1 MREIKFRAWNPLA
14 NAFRP
19 VSLLDMENMIK
30 DMEWK
35 QNCLWLRNTERSIYE
50 QFTGLHDKNGRE
62 VYEGDV
68 LLCESNFNG
77 FYVCVIN
84 YNEKEARYALTKYGG
99 SKDRDYRDSNI
110 HGCYPFGFSGSSI
123 NCPSRIEIIGNIHE
137 NSELLNPT
145 KDGLCNKQP

>member
-50 QFTGLHDKNGRE
+50 QFTGLHDKNGE
-62 VYEGDV
+62 DIYEG
-68 LLCESNFNG
+68 SN
-77 FYVCVIN
+77 VSV
-84 YNEKEARYALTKYGG
+84 K
-99 SKDRDYRDSNI
+99 
-110 HGCYPFGFSGSSI
+110 
-123 NCPSRIEIIGNIHE
+123 
-137 NSELLNPT
+137 NSEL
-145 KDGLCNKQP
+145 GLDIKGVVIFENGYFGIKVPNIAETLPLYGFDSILLLD

>member
-1 MREIKFRAWNPLA
+1 MKKYCALCGAEFETNKHRVKYCPGNVHGGNTQLSTIINY
-14 NAFRP
+14 
-19 VSLLDMENMIK
+19 MIP
-30 DMEWK
+30 
-35 QNCLWLRNTERSIYE
+35 E